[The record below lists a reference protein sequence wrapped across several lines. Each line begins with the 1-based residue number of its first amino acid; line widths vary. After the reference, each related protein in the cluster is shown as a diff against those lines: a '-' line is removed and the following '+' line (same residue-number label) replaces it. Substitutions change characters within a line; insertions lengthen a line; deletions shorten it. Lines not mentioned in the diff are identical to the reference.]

1 MITLKKLKWSN
12 CFSYGPDNELQLDDN
27 TVTQI
32 IGTNGMG
39 KSSIP
44 LIIEEALYNKNSKGI
59 KKADIPNRYIND
71 GYDIELEFEKSGKE
85 YLIRINR
92 KNNIKVAL
100 LEDGEDISSH
110 TATNTYKSIQ
120 EIVGVDFKTFSQLV
134 YQNTNA
140 SLQFLTATDTNRKKF
155 LIDLLRLEEYVQLF
169 EVFKE
174 ASRESSNKMI
184 EVSSEITTIEKWL
197 SNNKL
202 EATNILPL
210 LNLEIDTE
218 EDEKTFRSLSIELK
232 NISEKNKKILKNNQY
247 REMLNGIDINEIQ
260 SSLETLPPIES
271 YDKYQSIIGQVE
283 GAKRASDNMMQKLE
297 QLGDKCPTCE
307 QDIDAEFKNELIK
320 AERKTLDFLASKK
333 EDNEDIIRQIKR
345 NNAARTNLSN
355 AQKEWEDLF
364 RSIDNTLP
372 TNLLNAEELQE
383 KLDEVSAKLKT
394 AKAELANIASQNEA
408 ITKRNTRIEIIQAQT
423 DGFIEKLAAAQEVL
437 DQQKDLDSNLEILKK
452 AFSTNGLLAYKIEN
466 LVKELEEL
474 ANSYLAELSDGRFTL
489 EFIVS
494 NDKLNVQITDNEN
507 IVDILALSSGE
518 LARVNTATL
527 IAIRKLMSSIS
538 KSRINILFLDEV
550 INVLDESGR
559 EKMVEVL
566 LQEDL
571 NTYVVSH
578 GWTHPLLEKIEVVKE
593 GNVSKLEW

>member
-1 MITLKKLKWSN
+1 
-12 CFSYGPDNELQLDDN
+12 
-27 TVTQI
+27 
-32 IGTNGMG
+32 
-39 KSSIP
+39 
-44 LIIEEALYNKNSKGI
+44 
-59 KKADIPNRYIND
+59 
-71 GYDIELEFEKSGKE
+71 
-85 YLIRINR
+85 
-92 KNNIKVAL
+92 
-100 LEDGEDISSH
+100 
-110 TATNTYKSIQ
+110 
-120 EIVGVDFKTFSQLV
+120 
-134 YQNTNA
+134 
-140 SLQFLTATDTNRKKF
+140 
-155 LIDLLRLEEYVQLF
+155 
-169 EVFKE
+169 
-174 ASRESSNKMI
+174 MI

-210 LNLEIDTE
+210 LNLEIDTD
-218 EDEKTFRSLSIELK
+218 EDEKIFRSLSIELK
-232 NISEKNKKILKNNQY
+232 NISEKNKKILRNNQY
-247 REMLNGIDINEIQ
+247 KEMLSKINIDELQ
-260 SSLETLPPIES
+260 SLPPVEKLS
-271 YDKYQSIIGQVE
+271 YDKFQNIIGQVE
-283 GAKRASDNMMQKLE
+283 GAKRASDKMLQKLE
-297 QLGDKCPTCE
+297 QLEDKCPTCE
-307 QDIDAEFKNELIK
+307 QDIDAEFKDQLIQ
-320 AERKTLDFLASKK
+320 AEKKTLGFLALQKK
-333 EDNEDIIRQIKR
+333 ENEQIIEKIKKDNTEF
-345 NNAARTNLSN
+345 ARREKL
-355 AQKEWEDLF
+355 QKDWEDLF
-364 RSIDNTLP
+364 RNIDDSLPSSILD
-372 TNLLNAEELQE
+372 ADELQE
-383 KLDEVSAKLKT
+383 RLDEVTEKLKT
-394 AKAELANIASQNEA
+394 AKAKLADIAAQNEE
-408 ITKRNTRIEIIQAQT
+408 ITKRNTRIEIIEAQT
-423 DGFIEKLAAAQEVL
+423 DGFLKKLASAKEVL
-437 DQQKDLDSNLEILKK
+437 NEQQELDSNLEILKK

-578 GWTHPLLEKIEVVKE
+578 GWTHPLLEKIEVIKE

>member
-1 MITLKKLKWSN
+1 MITLKKLSWDN
-12 CFSYGPDNELQLDDN
+12 CFSYGSNNELDLSDN

-44 LIIEEALYNKNSKGI
+44 LIIEEVLYNKNSKGI
-59 KKADIPNRYIND
+59 KKADIPNRYVNN
-71 GYDIELEFEKSGKE
+71 GYNIALSFQKDNSDYTVTVDRKSS
-85 YLIRINR
+85 
-92 KNNIKVAL
+92 IKVK
-100 LEDGEDISSH
+100 LEKDGEDISSH

-120 EIVGVDFKTFSQLV
+120 DILGIDFKTFSQLV

-155 LIDLLRLEEYVQLF
+155 LIDLLHLDDYVNLF

-174 ASRESSNKMI
+174 ASKLSSNKLI
-184 EVSSEITTIEKWL
+184 ELESEINTIEKWL
-197 SNNKL
+197 QTNNL
-202 EATNILPL
+202 EGMEVLEL
-210 LNLEIDTE
+210 LNFEINTE
-218 EDEKTFRSLSIELK
+218 EDEKQFRSISIELE
-232 NISEKNKKILKNNQY
+232 NISEKNKKILRNNQY
-247 REMLNGIDINEIQ
+247 REMLGNIDLDEINSIEIDNK
-260 SSLETLPPIES
+260 ES
-271 YDKYQSIIGQVE
+271 YDEYQKVAGQLDAE
-283 GAKRASDNMMQKLE
+283 IKASNTLLEKLKK
-297 QLGDKCPTCE
+297 LGDVCPTCE
-307 QDIDAEFKNELIK
+307 QEVDAEFIQDLLEQELAKIASMDIRKRTNEKLVHRIKN
-320 AERKTLDFLASKK
+320 
-333 EDNEDIIRQIKR
+333 
-345 NNAARTNLSN
+345 NNALFDKKQKT
-355 AQKEWEDLF
+355 QKEWEDLF
-364 RSIDNTLP
+364 RSIDHELP
-372 TNLLNAEELQE
+372 SRILDPEELQIKLNEVQDRLKEAKRKLSEIAKENE
-383 KLDEVSAKLKT
+383 KRT
-394 AKAELANIASQNEA
+394 RNN
-408 ITKRNTRIEIIQAQT
+408 TKIEIIQAQT
-423 DGFIEKLAAAQEVL
+423 DGFIEKLTLAKEL
-437 DQQKDLDSNLEILKK
+437 LSEQKELDSNLEILKK

-474 ANSYLAELSDGRFTL
+474 TNTYLAELSDGRFTL

-550 INVLDESGR
+550 INVLDDSGR

-566 LQEDL
+566 LQEEL